1 MADAVIGVTTGYT
14 LSASVATA
22 ITSNIKGSSHRR
34 SIMISNL
41 DASIVVYVAFGTANA
56 ATLPSG
62 TGAGHPIAAGAT
74 MLLGGPPTAA
84 QGGFAGP
91 VAPSGDISMIA
102 ASGTPKVAVTILG

>member
-14 LSASVATA
+14 LSNTLATA
-22 ITSNIKGSSHRR
+22 ITSNVKGSAHRR

-41 DASIVVYVAFGTANA
+41 DAAIVVYVAFGTANA
-56 ATLPSG
+56 ASSSV
-62 TGAGHPIAAGAT
+62 GHPIAAGAT